1 MMVSLK
7 KLRRLKVKNRIELHA
22 KTKYSIDHE
31 STIDIKELILKCA
44 SNGEKGVA
52 IVDKDSVLGFLKAE
66 KILKELNI
74 KNFKLVYGIEVNVF
88 IEKLTYKA
96 VILLKKRNGLSTLY
110 RMLSPYFTN
119 NKLLL
124 EDLMLSKKNFI
135 IGLIYEQDNCDLCS
149 FRLIG
154 PFFMYGKA
162 DGDGLDPAS

>member
-1 MMVSLK
+1 MVSLK

-31 STIDIKELILKCA
+31 STIDIKQLILKCA

-52 IVDKDSVLGFLKAE
+52 IVDKDSVLSFLKAE

-110 RMLSPYFTN
+110 RMLSTYFTN

-135 IGLIYEQDNCDLCS
+135 IGLIYEQDNYNSNIL
-149 FRLIG
+149 
-154 PFFMYGKA
+154 
-162 DGDGLDPAS
+162 